1 MRRKVRFRSVEF
13 SENRNLD
20 RSIKLPDWRF
30 KFEFLVRE
38 IGLLIELLKPLK
50 DLVSLKQFVWVLQV

>member
-1 MRRKVRFRSVEF
+1 M
-13 SENRNLD
+13 D